1 MVCFPNPKIN
11 IGLYVTQKREDG
23 FHNLETIFY
32 PVDNKKDKIEI
43 SLSGKGYT
51 EVILL
56 SGLPV
61 DTENNICLK
70 AYNVLKRDFELPEV
84 EIRLTK
90 NIPMGA
96 GLGGGSS
103 DAAFTL
109 KMLNDMAG
117 LRLCADDLKKYAALL
132 GSDVP
137 FFIEN
142 KPVIAGGR
150 GEIMEA
156 VDIDLSS
163 KIITIVKPGIFIST
177 AEAYSLI
184 KPSMPDISLREAISL
199 PVEEWKETIRNDFE
213 KPIFNQ
219 YPFLK
224 TLKEELYTLGADY
237 VSLTGSGSAIYAIAD
252 YSIDHILAI

>member
-11 IGLYVTQKREDG
+11 IGLYVTLKREDG

-43 SLSGKGYT
+43 SLSGKEYT
-51 EVILL
+51 EVILQ

-70 AYNVLKRDFELPEV
+70 AYNVLKKDFELPEV

-90 NIPMGA
+90 NIPIGA

-103 DAAFTL
+103 DGAYTL

-117 LRLCADDLKKYAALL
+117 LRLSADDLKRYAALL

-150 GEIMEA
+150 GEIMEP
-156 VDIDLSS
+156 VNIDLSS

-199 PVEEWKETIRNDFE
+199 PVKEWKDTISNDFE
-213 KPIFNQ
+213 KPIFNR
-219 YPFLK
+219 YPSLK

-252 YSIDHILAI
+252 HAIDHMLAI